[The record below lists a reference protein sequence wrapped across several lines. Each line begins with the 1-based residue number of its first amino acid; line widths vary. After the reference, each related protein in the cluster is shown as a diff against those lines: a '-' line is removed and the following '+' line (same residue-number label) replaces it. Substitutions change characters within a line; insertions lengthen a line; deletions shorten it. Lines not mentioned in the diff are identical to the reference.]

1 MSYEQEFLQEFEAWV
16 KTQVMINEMAL
27 KERQAVYE
35 ADQDERAK
43 EAAIRY
49 ESRLDA
55 YQFLLEKFANY
66 QAGKGFH
73 DLPDGLL
80 GERNYWFFTGKV
92 IE

>member
-27 KERQAVYE
+27 KESQAVYE

-49 ESRLDA
+49 ESRLDT
-55 YQFLLEKFANY
+55 YQFLLGKFANY

-73 DLPDGLL
+73 DLPDGLW
-80 GERNYWFFTGKV
+80 GERNY
-92 IE
+92 

>member
-1 MSYEQEFLQEFEAWV
+1 MSYEQEFLQEFESWV

-27 KERQAVYE
+27 KESQAVYE
-35 ADQDERAK
+35 ADQDERAN

-55 YQFLLEKFANY
+55 YQFLLGKFANY

-73 DLPDGLL
+73 DLPDGLF
-80 GERNYWFFTGKV
+80 GERNY
-92 IE
+92 

>member
-27 KERQAVYE
+27 KESQAVYE

-43 EAAIRY
+43 EATIRY

-55 YQFLLEKFANY
+55 YQFLLGKFANY

-73 DLPDGLL
+73 DLPDGLF
-80 GERNYWFFTGKV
+80 GERNY
-92 IE
+92 